1 MMLTI
6 RKTKSFLFSLALFSL
21 FIVHNSI
28 AQTNKES
35 MATAPEWQ
43 WSVAVKSV
51 VSNETNEPPRAFLWI
66 PPNCKQVRGVVVGQ
80 HNMTEE
86 GVLEHP
92 QFRKTMTELG
102 FAEVWVS
109 PGFNFVFDFNNG
121 AGDQFNNMMKAL
133 AQESGYTELEFA
145 PVVPI
150 GHSAAASY
158 PWNFAAW
165 NPGRTLAIIS
175 IHGDAPLTNLTGSGR
190 PNPDWGSRNID
201 GIPGLMVMG
210 EYEWWED
217 RLLPAINFRKKY
229 PKSAVSLLADAGH
242 GHFDHSD
249 ALISYLSLFIQKAAK
264 YRLPS
269 KAPLDQPVTL
279 KPLDPE
285 KGWLVDRW
293 RKDEPL
299 KAKAASFNNYK
310 GEKNQAF
317 WYFDKEIARATEK
330 YYDAA
335 RGKQLQY
342 LGFEQEGKPVH
353 PSGGHAQYR
362 LQFIPMDDGI
372 SFQIKPIF
380 SDSIYVNVEK
390 PVACTTGHAKGDP
403 VISRICGPI
412 VQTGV
417 NTFKLQFYRMGM
429 NNPKRSNDIWLL
441 GTHPGDEKY
450 KSAVQQANI
459 RFPLQNTEGIE
470 QQISF
475 PTIGN
480 QKEGSQ
486 TLQLTAT
493 STSGMPV
500 NYYVQEGPA
509 VIEGGTLKFTKIP
522 SRSKFPVKVTVVA
535 WQYGRS
541 VEPKVKSAQPVA
553 QSFFITKN

>member
-6 RKTKSFLFSLALFSL
+6 QQTKTSLVSLVLLLLILSNKS
-21 FIVHNSI
+21 V
-28 AQTNKES
+28 AQTNKKF
-35 MATAPEWQ
+35 MATSAEWQ
-43 WSVAVKSV
+43 WSAVVKSV
-51 VSNETNEPPRAFLWI
+51 VSTETNDHPRAFLWI
-66 PPNCKQVRGVVVGQ
+66 PPNCKQLRGVVVGQ

-92 QFRKTMTELG
+92 QFRKTLTDLG

-109 PGFNFVFDFNNG
+109 PAINFVFDFKNG
-121 AGDQFNNMMKAL
+121 AGDQFNDMMKAL
-133 AQESGYTELEFA
+133 AETSGYTELEYA

-150 GHSAAASY
+150 GHSAAASF

-165 NPGRTLAIIS
+165 NPGRTLAMIS

-190 PNPDWGSRNID
+190 PNPDWGSRTID

-217 RLLPAINFRKKY
+217 RLLPAINFRSKY

-249 ALISYLSLFIQKAAK
+249 ALVSYLSMFIQKAAK

-269 KAPLDQPVTL
+269 KILWDQPVTL
-279 KPLDPE
+279 QPVDPQ

-299 KAKAASFNNYK
+299 RVKAASFNNYK
-310 GEKNQAF
+310 GDKSQAF

-330 YYDAA
+330 YYEAA
-335 RGKQLQY
+335 SGKQLQY
-342 LGFEQEGKPVH
+342 LGFEQDGKPVL
-353 PSGGHAQYR
+353 PGGGHAQYR
-362 LQFIPMDDGI
+362 LKFIPMEDGI
-372 SFQIKPIF
+372 SFQVKPIF
-380 SDSIYVNVEK
+380 SDSIYVNGEK
-390 PVACTTGHAKGDP
+390 PVACTTGHANGDP
-403 VISRICGPI
+403 IISRICGPV
-412 VQTGV
+412 VQTG
-417 NTFKLQFYRMGM
+417 NNSFRLQFYRIGM

-441 GTHPGDEKY
+441 AAHSGDKKY

-475 PTIGN
+475 PAIGDK
-480 QKEGSQ
+480 KEGIK

-493 STSGMPV
+493 STSGMPA
-500 NYYVQEGPA
+500 YY
-509 VIEGGTLKFTKIP
+509 
-522 SRSKFPVKVTVVA
+522 
-535 WQYGRS
+535 
-541 VEPKVKSAQPVA
+541 
-553 QSFFITKN
+553 